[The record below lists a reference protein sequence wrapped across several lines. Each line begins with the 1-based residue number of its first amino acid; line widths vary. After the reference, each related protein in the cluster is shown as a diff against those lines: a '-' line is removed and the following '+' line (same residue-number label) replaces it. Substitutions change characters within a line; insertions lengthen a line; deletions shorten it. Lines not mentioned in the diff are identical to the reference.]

1 MDDDSIA
8 DLLRCANIALAAINL
23 AHQEL
28 GFLEDE
34 GTPKQ
39 VAKLRLLKN
48 FVHGAAPPLLELIEK
63 RSATQCSRSS
73 QIDGQLN

>member
-8 DLLRCANIALAAINL
+8 DLLRCANTILVAINL
-23 AHQEL
+23 AYQEL
-28 GFLEDE
+28 GFLEGE

-39 VAKLRLLKN
+39 VAKLLLLKN

-63 RSATQCSRSS
+63 LSATQGSRLS